1 MTAEAELRIGVVG
14 LGMAG
19 ALMTQVID
27 QHPRMKLAGAAEINA
42 ELRANFSRV
51 RSEPV
56 VADVAELVRR
66 NDIDAV
72 YIATPHQFHREHAVI
87 AAEQGKHVIVEKPMA
102 LTLDDCDA
110 MIEAAERNGV
120 TLIVGHTHS
129 FAPAIA
135 RMRELIASGEI
146 GRLAMLSMLNY
157 TDFLYRPRRPEEL
170 DTAKGGGILFNQVP
184 HQVDVA
190 RFLAGSEVT
199 SVRAVTWK
207 LDPRRPTEGCCM
219 ALLNFANGCS
229 ASVVYSGYD
238 HFDSDELHGWIGEG
252 GYLKKPAHG
261 ATQRSWESF
270 ADAAQEAQER
280 SRRYGYGGSVSL
292 AAATPKHQ
300 PHFGTVIV
308 TGEKGD
314 LRQSPDGV
322 LVYSR
327 DGVRE
332 VALPAVT
339 GRPGRA
345 EVLDELFGAVVG
357 GSSAPH
363 DGRFARGT
371 VAACLA
377 ILQSALQGREVF
389 LDVHRSRESLA

>member
-1 MTAEAELRIGVVG
+1 
-14 LGMAG
+14 
-19 ALMTQVID
+19 
-27 QHPRMKLAGAAEINA
+27 
-42 ELRANFSRV
+42 
-51 RSEPV
+51 
-56 VADVAELVRR
+56 
-66 NDIDAV
+66 
-72 YIATPHQFHREHAVI
+72 
-87 AAEQGKHVIVEKPMA
+87 
-102 LTLDDCDA
+102 
-110 MIEAAERNGV
+110 
-120 TLIVGHTHS
+120 
-129 FAPAIA
+129 
-135 RMRELIASGEI
+135 
-146 GRLAMLSMLNY
+146 
-157 TDFLYRPRRPEEL
+157 
-170 DTAKGGGILFNQVP
+170 
-184 HQVDVA
+184 
-190 RFLAGSEVT
+190 
-199 SVRAVTWK
+199 
-207 LDPRRPTEGCCM
+207 
-219 ALLNFANGCS
+219 
-229 ASVVYSGYD
+229 
-238 HFDSDELHGWIGEG
+238 
-252 GYLKKPAHG
+252 
-261 ATQRSWESF
+261 
-270 ADAAQEAQER
+270 
-280 SRRYGYGGSVSL
+280 VSL